1 MRRGRQGMFNTG
13 LDYAAG
19 RYAKVIA
26 CAVLLSLTG
35 CGVAKQGEDAPVTLY
50 RNSSADLTMRIHFS
64 TFNADDGVNYN
75 LSNCQMA
82 ARLLN
87 ANIRQ
92 LHSARTEEDETY
104 VPATGFWCEIGGY
117 KETGQV
123 PFEFDADFPTI
134 AQ

>member
-1 MRRGRQGMFNTG
+1 MGMMSFRSNENF
-13 LDYAAG
+13 AAF
-19 RYAKVIA
+19 AV
-26 CAVLLSLTG
+26 CVLLISVSACTG
-35 CGVAKQGEDAPVTLY
+35 GSDTSDQRVVTLY

-64 TFNADDGVNYN
+64 SFDADGGVNYN
-75 LSNCQMA
+75 LSNCQMT

-92 LHSARTEEDETY
+92 LHAARIAEDSAY
-104 VPATGFWCEIGGY
+104 VPSTGFWCEVGRY
-117 KETGQV
+117 EEDGQV